1 WQSVS
6 KTTKE
11 KSRPAERPE
20 SRTAPAKKKLSYL
33 DNRDFETIEDRITEA
48 EDILTA
54 KRALLED
61 LQIASN
67 PKRLQAALAEI
78 DEAQETVDQL
88 YSRWAEL
95 EAKIS

>member
-1 WQSVS
+1 
-6 KTTKE
+6 TKE

-20 SRTAPAKKKLSYL
+20 SRTVPAKKKLSYL
-33 DNRDFETIEDRITEA
+33 DSRDFETIEDRITDA

-61 LQIASN
+61 LQIASD